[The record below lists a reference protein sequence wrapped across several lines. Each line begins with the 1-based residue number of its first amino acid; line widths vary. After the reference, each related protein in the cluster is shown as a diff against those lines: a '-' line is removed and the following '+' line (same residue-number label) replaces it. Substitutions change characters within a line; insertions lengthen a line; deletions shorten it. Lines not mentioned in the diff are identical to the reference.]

1 MAQIENRRDTRA
13 RDIRVSDGTEA
24 TVADVVSSRLVAFT
38 SIAELQEKNSQ
49 LLRAVRELES
59 IIEERETDG
68 MFLAQIEP
76 CSPSYK

>member
-1 MAQIENRRDTRA
+1 MQVLLAQVENRLDTTM
-13 RDIRVSDGTEA
+13 RDIPRSDTHG
-24 TVADVVSSRLVAFT
+24 TVADVVSTRLVTFT

-68 MFLAQIEP
+68 
-76 CSPSYK
+76 K